1 MLPQRAW
8 GSAEI
13 GRRFLFGLLR
23 PAKVSLRYILESYAF
38 FAIGLTFGL
47 FEKLIC
53 LGREIIVRSRSAVNL
68 NKVYVPSLDAPRVLL
83 LADRSRPNLFDGG
96 LAKSK
101 DSRKCGT
108 GSSLPAFV

>member
-53 LGREIIVRSRSAVNL
+53 LGREIIVCSRSAVNL

-83 LADRSRPNLFDGG
+83 LADRSRLDGG